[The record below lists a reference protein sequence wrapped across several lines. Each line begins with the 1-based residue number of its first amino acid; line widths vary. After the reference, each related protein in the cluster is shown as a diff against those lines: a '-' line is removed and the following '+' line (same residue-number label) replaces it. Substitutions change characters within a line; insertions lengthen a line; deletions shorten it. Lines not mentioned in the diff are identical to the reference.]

1 MANNYFIRGNSIY
14 KNNQLICNFEEKT
27 MWNCKK
33 HITYYLPDRISGS
46 YRSKGEILDNIKR
59 IVKDTI

>member
-1 MANNYFIRGNSIY
+1 MENKYFIKGNSIY
-14 KNNQLICNFEEKT
+14 KNNRLLCSFEEKT
-27 MWNCKK
+27 MWNGKE

-46 YRSKGEILDNIKR
+46 YRSKNEILNNIKR